1 MKKTISIFLTALL
14 CCAMAFSVTFT
25 ASAKFNQEAKPKV
38 GDTVA
43 VLHTNYGDIAMS
55 FFPKYAPKGV
65 ENFQTLA
72 KEKKYNN
79 SIFHRVI
86 KKFMIQGGDYTN
98 GDGTG
103 GESCWGK
110 EFENECVDELK
121 NIRGAVAYANSGPDT
136 NGSQFFINLV
146 KNAHLDGNYTVFGQ
160 VFAGMDVVDLI
171 SNCEVTV
178 NSGGESSSPIN
189 DVKLESVEIT
199 KYTKNMENS
208 LKSATDPYEGVKST
222 TTATEATEATETTT
236 VASTDSTTANNED
249 SDEPF
254 NFIPIIVTV
263 GVLAIIFACFAIPY
277 GIQDKKKKKAK
288 AEAKAAMKADP
299 DYKKKKSKKKDRGHS
314 SHDSHESHSSNRR
327 DNSKSDNRKAE
338 KSSKRSDKSK
348 SHSEK
353 KKHTGLK
360 TFIVIIII
368 LGALCGGVYAYF
380 GHIPTK
386 EDIQS
391 LLPVSDS
398 AEPTSSNS
406 IHETLVAIT
415 VSGDTVTYNGEV
427 LSSVDELNNRLS
439 KETDPTI
446 SLINN
451 DANASTY
458 NKVVEIVNNY
468 GGNFETMD
476 EDNTNPSINTEENST
491 EENTTESVAEST
503 TEPTS
508 ESTSSAE

>member
-1 MKKTISIFLTALL
+1 MI
-14 CCAMAFSVTFT
+14 
-25 ASAKFNQEAKPKV
+25 
-38 GDTVA
+38 
-43 VLHTNYGDIAMS
+43 
-55 FFPKYAPKGV
+55 KGV
-65 ENFQTLA
+65 DSMAKKGTHGYFEDENKETSFDDFKTDMTNIDDEVDKILA
-72 KEKKYNN
+72 EQRKAKQQIDFF
-79 SIFHRVI
+79 S
-86 KKFMIQGGDYTN
+86 
-98 GDGTG
+98 
-103 GESCWGK
+103 
-110 EFENECVDELK
+110 DE
-121 NIRGAVAYANSGPDT
+121 
-136 NGSQFFINLV
+136 
-146 KNAHLDGNYTVFGQ
+146 
-160 VFAGMDVVDLI
+160 
-171 SNCEVTV
+171 
-178 NSGGESSSPIN
+178 PI
-189 DVKLESVEIT
+189 D
-199 KYTKNMENS
+199 
-208 LKSATDPYEGVKST
+208 
-222 TTATEATEATETTT
+222 
-236 VASTDSTTANNED
+236 NNED
-249 SDEPF
+249 EYVFDNSSSRELKSNSPRRNTYAENIETEEVTPETKEPQGSHSANPSDSGESRS
-254 NFIPIIVTV
+254 NRSS
-263 GVLAIIFACFAIPY
+263 GNRSSS
-277 GIQDKKKKKAK
+277 GKKSGGSK
-288 AEAKAAMKADP
+288 D
-299 DYKKKKSKKKDRGHS
+299 KKKKSKKKDRGHS
-314 SHDSHESHSSNRR
+314 SHNSHENHSSNRR

-338 KSSKRSDKSK
+338 KSSKRNDKNK
-348 SHSEK
+348 GHSEK

-391 LLPVSDS
+391 LLPMSDS
-398 AEPTSSNS
+398 AEPTSSTS

-415 VSGDTVTYNGEV
+415 VSDDTVTYNGEV

>member
-1 MKKTISIFLTALL
+1 MI
-14 CCAMAFSVTFT
+14 
-25 ASAKFNQEAKPKV
+25 
-38 GDTVA
+38 
-43 VLHTNYGDIAMS
+43 
-55 FFPKYAPKGV
+55 KGV
-65 ENFQTLA
+65 DSMAKKGTHGYFEDENKETSFDDFKTDMTNIDDEVDKILA
-72 KEKKYNN
+72 EQRKAKQQIDFF
-79 SIFHRVI
+79 S
-86 KKFMIQGGDYTN
+86 
-98 GDGTG
+98 
-103 GESCWGK
+103 
-110 EFENECVDELK
+110 DE
-121 NIRGAVAYANSGPDT
+121 
-136 NGSQFFINLV
+136 
-146 KNAHLDGNYTVFGQ
+146 
-160 VFAGMDVVDLI
+160 
-171 SNCEVTV
+171 
-178 NSGGESSSPIN
+178 PI
-189 DVKLESVEIT
+189 D
-199 KYTKNMENS
+199 
-208 LKSATDPYEGVKST
+208 
-222 TTATEATEATETTT
+222 
-236 VASTDSTTANNED
+236 NNED
-249 SDEPF
+249 EYVFDNSSSRELKSNSPRRNTYAENIETEEVTPETKEPQGSHSANPSDSGESRS
-254 NFIPIIVTV
+254 NRSL
-263 GVLAIIFACFAIPY
+263 GSRSSSSKSSR
-277 GIQDKKKKKAK
+277 GSKD
-288 AEAKAAMKADP
+288 
-299 DYKKKKSKKKDRGHS
+299 KKKKSKKKDKGHS
-314 SHDSHESHSSNRR
+314 SHNSHENHSSNRR
-327 DNSKSDNRKAE
+327 DNSKSSDRKAE
-338 KSSKRSDKSK
+338 KSSKRNDKNK

-391 LLPVSDS
+391 LLPMSDS
-398 AEPTSSNS
+398 AEPTSSAS

-508 ESTSSAE
+508 ESTSLAE

>member
-1 MKKTISIFLTALL
+1 MI
-14 CCAMAFSVTFT
+14 
-25 ASAKFNQEAKPKV
+25 
-38 GDTVA
+38 
-43 VLHTNYGDIAMS
+43 
-55 FFPKYAPKGV
+55 KGV
-65 ENFQTLA
+65 DSMAKKGTHGYFEDENKETSFDDFKTDMTNIDDEVDKILA
-72 KEKKYNN
+72 EQRKAKQQIDFF
-79 SIFHRVI
+79 S
-86 KKFMIQGGDYTN
+86 
-98 GDGTG
+98 
-103 GESCWGK
+103 
-110 EFENECVDELK
+110 DE
-121 NIRGAVAYANSGPDT
+121 
-136 NGSQFFINLV
+136 
-146 KNAHLDGNYTVFGQ
+146 
-160 VFAGMDVVDLI
+160 
-171 SNCEVTV
+171 
-178 NSGGESSSPIN
+178 PI
-189 DVKLESVEIT
+189 D
-199 KYTKNMENS
+199 
-208 LKSATDPYEGVKST
+208 
-222 TTATEATEATETTT
+222 
-236 VASTDSTTANNED
+236 NNED
-249 SDEPF
+249 EYLFDNSSSRELKSNSPRR
-254 NFIPIIVTV
+254 NTYAENIETEEVT
-263 GVLAIIFACFAIPY
+263 P
-277 GIQDKKKKKAK
+277 
-288 AEAKAAMKADP
+288 EAKEPQGSHSANPSDSGESRSNRSSGSRSSSGKKSGGSKD
-299 DYKKKKSKKKDRGHS
+299 KKKKSKKKDKGHS
-314 SHDSHESHSSNRR
+314 SHNSHENHSSNRR

-338 KSSKRSDKSK
+338 KSSKRNDKNK
-348 SHSEK
+348 GHSEK

-391 LLPVSDS
+391 LLPMSDS
-398 AEPTSSNS
+398 AEPTSSTS

-508 ESTSSAE
+508 ESTSLAE

>member
-1 MKKTISIFLTALL
+1 MI
-14 CCAMAFSVTFT
+14 
-25 ASAKFNQEAKPKV
+25 
-38 GDTVA
+38 
-43 VLHTNYGDIAMS
+43 
-55 FFPKYAPKGV
+55 KGV
-65 ENFQTLA
+65 DSMAKKGTHGYFEDENKETSFDDFKTDMTNIDDEVDKILA
-72 KEKKYNN
+72 EQRKAKQQIDFF
-79 SIFHRVI
+79 S
-86 KKFMIQGGDYTN
+86 
-98 GDGTG
+98 
-103 GESCWGK
+103 
-110 EFENECVDELK
+110 DE
-121 NIRGAVAYANSGPDT
+121 
-136 NGSQFFINLV
+136 
-146 KNAHLDGNYTVFGQ
+146 
-160 VFAGMDVVDLI
+160 
-171 SNCEVTV
+171 
-178 NSGGESSSPIN
+178 PI
-189 DVKLESVEIT
+189 D
-199 KYTKNMENS
+199 
-208 LKSATDPYEGVKST
+208 
-222 TTATEATEATETTT
+222 
-236 VASTDSTTANNED
+236 NNED
-249 SDEPF
+249 EYVFDNSSSRELKSNSPRRNTYAENIETEEVTPETKEPQGSHSANPSDSGESRS
-254 NFIPIIVTV
+254 NRSS
-263 GVLAIIFACFAIPY
+263 GSRSSS
-277 GIQDKKKKKAK
+277 GKKSGGSK
-288 AEAKAAMKADP
+288 D
-299 DYKKKKSKKKDRGHS
+299 KKKKSKKKDRGHS
-314 SHDSHESHSSNRR
+314 SHNSHENHSSNRR
-327 DNSKSDNRKAE
+327 DNSKSSDRKAE
-338 KSSKRSDKSK
+338 KSSKRNDKNK
-348 SHSEK
+348 GHSEK

-391 LLPVSDS
+391 LLPMSDS
-398 AEPTSSNS
+398 AEPTSSAS

-508 ESTSSAE
+508 ESTSLAE

>member
-1 MKKTISIFLTALL
+1 ANPSD
-14 CCAMAFSVTFT
+14 S
-25 ASAKFNQEAKPKV
+25 
-38 GDTVA
+38 
-43 VLHTNYGDIAMS
+43 
-55 FFPKYAPKGV
+55 
-65 ENFQTLA
+65 
-72 KEKKYNN
+72 
-79 SIFHRVI
+79 
-86 KKFMIQGGDYTN
+86 
-98 GDGTG
+98 
-103 GESCWGK
+103 GESRSNRSSGSRSSSGK
-110 EFENECVDELK
+110 K
-121 NIRGAVAYANSGPDT
+121 
-136 NGSQFFINLV
+136 
-146 KNAHLDGNYTVFGQ
+146 
-160 VFAGMDVVDLI
+160 
-171 SNCEVTV
+171 
-178 NSGGESSSPIN
+178 SGGSK
-189 DVKLESVEIT
+189 D
-199 KYTKNMENS
+199 
-208 LKSATDPYEGVKST
+208 
-222 TTATEATEATETTT
+222 
-236 VASTDSTTANNED
+236 
-249 SDEPF
+249 
-254 NFIPIIVTV
+254 
-263 GVLAIIFACFAIPY
+263 
-277 GIQDKKKKKAK
+277 
-288 AEAKAAMKADP
+288 
-299 DYKKKKSKKKDRGHS
+299 KKKKSKKKDRGHS
-314 SHDSHESHSSNRR
+314 SHDSHENHSSNRR
-327 DNSKSDNRKAE
+327 DNSKSSDRKAE
-338 KSSKRSDKSK
+338 KSSKRNDKSK

-391 LLPVSDS
+391 LLPMSDS
-398 AEPTSSNS
+398 AEPTSSAS

-476 EDNTNPSINTEENST
+476 EDNTNPSINTEENFT

-508 ESTSSAE
+508 ESTSLAE

>member
-1 MKKTISIFLTALL
+1 MI
-14 CCAMAFSVTFT
+14 
-25 ASAKFNQEAKPKV
+25 
-38 GDTVA
+38 
-43 VLHTNYGDIAMS
+43 
-55 FFPKYAPKGV
+55 KGV
-65 ENFQTLA
+65 DSMAKKGTHGYFEDENKETSFDDFKTDMTNIDDEVDKILA
-72 KEKKYNN
+72 EQRKAKQQIDFF
-79 SIFHRVI
+79 S
-86 KKFMIQGGDYTN
+86 
-98 GDGTG
+98 
-103 GESCWGK
+103 
-110 EFENECVDELK
+110 DE
-121 NIRGAVAYANSGPDT
+121 
-136 NGSQFFINLV
+136 
-146 KNAHLDGNYTVFGQ
+146 
-160 VFAGMDVVDLI
+160 
-171 SNCEVTV
+171 
-178 NSGGESSSPIN
+178 PI
-189 DVKLESVEIT
+189 D
-199 KYTKNMENS
+199 
-208 LKSATDPYEGVKST
+208 
-222 TTATEATEATETTT
+222 
-236 VASTDSTTANNED
+236 NNED
-249 SDEPF
+249 EYVFDNSSSRELKSNSPRRNTYAENIETEEVTPETKEPQGSHSANPSDSGESRS
-254 NFIPIIVTV
+254 NRSS
-263 GVLAIIFACFAIPY
+263 GSRSSS
-277 GIQDKKKKKAK
+277 GKKSGGSK
-288 AEAKAAMKADP
+288 D
-299 DYKKKKSKKKDRGHS
+299 KKKKSKKKDKGHS
-314 SHDSHESHSSNRR
+314 SHNSHENHSSNRR
-327 DNSKSDNRKAE
+327 DNIKSGDRKAE
-338 KSSKRSDKSK
+338 KSSKRNDKNK

-391 LLPVSDS
+391 LLPMSDS
-398 AEPTSSNS
+398 AEPTSSAS

-476 EDNTNPSINTEENST
+476 EDNTNPSINTEENFT

>member
-1 MKKTISIFLTALL
+1 MI
-14 CCAMAFSVTFT
+14 
-25 ASAKFNQEAKPKV
+25 
-38 GDTVA
+38 
-43 VLHTNYGDIAMS
+43 
-55 FFPKYAPKGV
+55 KGV
-65 ENFQTLA
+65 DSMAKKGTHGYFEDENKETSFDDFKTDMTNIDDEVDKILA
-72 KEKKYNN
+72 EQRKAKQQIDFF
-79 SIFHRVI
+79 S
-86 KKFMIQGGDYTN
+86 
-98 GDGTG
+98 
-103 GESCWGK
+103 
-110 EFENECVDELK
+110 DE
-121 NIRGAVAYANSGPDT
+121 
-136 NGSQFFINLV
+136 
-146 KNAHLDGNYTVFGQ
+146 
-160 VFAGMDVVDLI
+160 
-171 SNCEVTV
+171 
-178 NSGGESSSPIN
+178 PI
-189 DVKLESVEIT
+189 D
-199 KYTKNMENS
+199 
-208 LKSATDPYEGVKST
+208 
-222 TTATEATEATETTT
+222 
-236 VASTDSTTANNED
+236 NNED
-249 SDEPF
+249 EYVFDNSSSRELKSNSPRRNTYAENIETEEVTPETKEPQGSHSANPSDSGESRS
-254 NFIPIIVTV
+254 NRSS
-263 GVLAIIFACFAIPY
+263 GSRSSS
-277 GIQDKKKKKAK
+277 GKKSGGSK
-288 AEAKAAMKADP
+288 D
-299 DYKKKKSKKKDRGHS
+299 KKKKSKKKDKGHS
-314 SHDSHESHSSNRR
+314 SHNSHENHSSNRR

-338 KSSKRSDKSK
+338 KSSKRNDKNK
-348 SHSEK
+348 GHSEK

-391 LLPVSDS
+391 LLPMSDS
-398 AEPTSSNS
+398 AEPTSSAS

-508 ESTSSAE
+508 ESTSLGE

>member
-1 MKKTISIFLTALL
+1 MI
-14 CCAMAFSVTFT
+14 
-25 ASAKFNQEAKPKV
+25 
-38 GDTVA
+38 
-43 VLHTNYGDIAMS
+43 
-55 FFPKYAPKGV
+55 KGV
-65 ENFQTLA
+65 DSMAKKGTHGYFEDENKETSFDDFKTDMTNIDDEVDKILA
-72 KEKKYNN
+72 EQRKAKQQIDFF
-79 SIFHRVI
+79 S
-86 KKFMIQGGDYTN
+86 
-98 GDGTG
+98 
-103 GESCWGK
+103 
-110 EFENECVDELK
+110 DE
-121 NIRGAVAYANSGPDT
+121 
-136 NGSQFFINLV
+136 
-146 KNAHLDGNYTVFGQ
+146 
-160 VFAGMDVVDLI
+160 
-171 SNCEVTV
+171 
-178 NSGGESSSPIN
+178 PI
-189 DVKLESVEIT
+189 D
-199 KYTKNMENS
+199 
-208 LKSATDPYEGVKST
+208 
-222 TTATEATEATETTT
+222 
-236 VASTDSTTANNED
+236 NNED
-249 SDEPF
+249 EYVFDNSSSRELKSNSPRRNTYAENIETEEAEP
-254 NFIPIIVTV
+254 
-263 GVLAIIFACFAIPY
+263 
-277 GIQDKKKKKAK
+277 
-288 AEAKAAMKADP
+288 EAKEPQGSHSANPSDSGESRSNRSSGSRSSSGKKSGGSKD
-299 DYKKKKSKKKDRGHS
+299 KKKKSKKKDRGHS
-314 SHDSHESHSSNRR
+314 SHNSHENHSSNRR
-327 DNSKSDNRKAE
+327 DNSKSSDRKAE
-338 KSSKRSDKSK
+338 KSSKRNDKNK
-348 SHSEK
+348 GHSEK

-391 LLPVSDS
+391 LLPMSDS
-398 AEPTSSNS
+398 AEPTSSAS

-508 ESTSSAE
+508 ESTSLAE

>member
-1 MKKTISIFLTALL
+1 MI
-14 CCAMAFSVTFT
+14 
-25 ASAKFNQEAKPKV
+25 
-38 GDTVA
+38 
-43 VLHTNYGDIAMS
+43 
-55 FFPKYAPKGV
+55 KGV
-65 ENFQTLA
+65 DSMAKKGTHGYFEDENKETSFDDFKTDMTNIDDEVDKILA
-72 KEKKYNN
+72 EQRKAKQQIDFF
-79 SIFHRVI
+79 S
-86 KKFMIQGGDYTN
+86 
-98 GDGTG
+98 
-103 GESCWGK
+103 
-110 EFENECVDELK
+110 DE
-121 NIRGAVAYANSGPDT
+121 
-136 NGSQFFINLV
+136 
-146 KNAHLDGNYTVFGQ
+146 
-160 VFAGMDVVDLI
+160 
-171 SNCEVTV
+171 
-178 NSGGESSSPIN
+178 PI
-189 DVKLESVEIT
+189 D
-199 KYTKNMENS
+199 
-208 LKSATDPYEGVKST
+208 
-222 TTATEATEATETTT
+222 
-236 VASTDSTTANNED
+236 NNED
-249 SDEPF
+249 EYVFDNSSSRELKSNSPRRNTYAENIETEEAEPETKEPQGSHSANPSDSGESRS
-254 NFIPIIVTV
+254 NRSS
-263 GVLAIIFACFAIPY
+263 GSRSSS
-277 GIQDKKKKKAK
+277 GKKSGGSK
-288 AEAKAAMKADP
+288 D
-299 DYKKKKSKKKDRGHS
+299 KKKKSKKKDKGHS
-314 SHDSHESHSSNRR
+314 SHNSHENHSSNRR
-327 DNSKSDNRKAE
+327 DNSKSSDRKAE

-391 LLPVSDS
+391 LLPMSDS
-398 AEPTSSNS
+398 AEPTSSAS

-468 GGNFETMD
+468 GGNFETID

-508 ESTSSAE
+508 ESTSLAE

>member
-1 MKKTISIFLTALL
+1 MI
-14 CCAMAFSVTFT
+14 
-25 ASAKFNQEAKPKV
+25 
-38 GDTVA
+38 
-43 VLHTNYGDIAMS
+43 
-55 FFPKYAPKGV
+55 KGV
-65 ENFQTLA
+65 DSMAKKGTHGYFEDENKDTSFDDFKTDMTNIDDEVDKILA
-72 KEKKYNN
+72 EQRKAKQQIDFF
-79 SIFHRVI
+79 S
-86 KKFMIQGGDYTN
+86 
-98 GDGTG
+98 
-103 GESCWGK
+103 
-110 EFENECVDELK
+110 DE
-121 NIRGAVAYANSGPDT
+121 
-136 NGSQFFINLV
+136 
-146 KNAHLDGNYTVFGQ
+146 
-160 VFAGMDVVDLI
+160 
-171 SNCEVTV
+171 
-178 NSGGESSSPIN
+178 PI
-189 DVKLESVEIT
+189 D
-199 KYTKNMENS
+199 
-208 LKSATDPYEGVKST
+208 
-222 TTATEATEATETTT
+222 
-236 VASTDSTTANNED
+236 NNED
-249 SDEPF
+249 EYVFDNSSSRELKSNSPRRNTYAENIETEEVTPETKEPQ
-254 NFIPIIVTV
+254 
-263 GVLAIIFACFAIPY
+263 GSHS
-277 GIQDKKKKKAK
+277 
-288 AEAKAAMKADP
+288 ADTN
-299 DYKKKKSKKKDRGHS
+299 DSGESRSNRRSGSSGSRSSKGSKDKKKKSKKKDKDRGHS

-338 KSSKRSDKSK
+338 KSSKRSDKNK
-348 SHSEK
+348 GHSEK

-398 AEPTSSNS
+398 AEPTSSAS

>member
-1 MKKTISIFLTALL
+1 MI
-14 CCAMAFSVTFT
+14 
-25 ASAKFNQEAKPKV
+25 
-38 GDTVA
+38 
-43 VLHTNYGDIAMS
+43 
-55 FFPKYAPKGV
+55 KGV
-65 ENFQTLA
+65 DSMAKKGTHGYFEDENKETSFDDFKTDMTNIDDEVDKILA
-72 KEKKYNN
+72 EQRKAKQQIDFF
-79 SIFHRVI
+79 S
-86 KKFMIQGGDYTN
+86 
-98 GDGTG
+98 
-103 GESCWGK
+103 
-110 EFENECVDELK
+110 DE
-121 NIRGAVAYANSGPDT
+121 
-136 NGSQFFINLV
+136 
-146 KNAHLDGNYTVFGQ
+146 
-160 VFAGMDVVDLI
+160 
-171 SNCEVTV
+171 
-178 NSGGESSSPIN
+178 PI
-189 DVKLESVEIT
+189 D
-199 KYTKNMENS
+199 
-208 LKSATDPYEGVKST
+208 
-222 TTATEATEATETTT
+222 
-236 VASTDSTTANNED
+236 NNED
-249 SDEPF
+249 EYVFDNSSSRELKSNSPRRNTYAENIETEEVTPETKEPQGSHSANPSDSSESRI
-254 NFIPIIVTV
+254 NRSS
-263 GVLAIIFACFAIPY
+263 GNRSSSSKSSR
-277 GIQDKKKKKAK
+277 GSKD
-288 AEAKAAMKADP
+288 
-299 DYKKKKSKKKDRGHS
+299 KKKKSKKKGRGHS
-314 SHDSHESHSSNRR
+314 SHNSHENHSSNRR
-327 DNSKSDNRKAE
+327 DNSKSSDRKAE
-338 KSSKRSDKSK
+338 KSSKRSDKNK
-348 SHSEK
+348 GHSEK

-391 LLPVSDS
+391 LLPMSDS
-398 AEPTSSNS
+398 AEPTSSAS

-508 ESTSSAE
+508 ESTSLAE

>member
-1 MKKTISIFLTALL
+1 MI
-14 CCAMAFSVTFT
+14 
-25 ASAKFNQEAKPKV
+25 
-38 GDTVA
+38 
-43 VLHTNYGDIAMS
+43 
-55 FFPKYAPKGV
+55 KGV
-65 ENFQTLA
+65 DSMAKKGTHGYFEDENKETSFDDFKTDMTNIDDEVDKILA
-72 KEKKYNN
+72 EQRKAKQQIDFF
-79 SIFHRVI
+79 S
-86 KKFMIQGGDYTN
+86 
-98 GDGTG
+98 
-103 GESCWGK
+103 
-110 EFENECVDELK
+110 DE
-121 NIRGAVAYANSGPDT
+121 
-136 NGSQFFINLV
+136 
-146 KNAHLDGNYTVFGQ
+146 
-160 VFAGMDVVDLI
+160 
-171 SNCEVTV
+171 
-178 NSGGESSSPIN
+178 PI
-189 DVKLESVEIT
+189 D
-199 KYTKNMENS
+199 
-208 LKSATDPYEGVKST
+208 
-222 TTATEATEATETTT
+222 
-236 VASTDSTTANNED
+236 NNED
-249 SDEPF
+249 EYVFDNSSSRELKSNSPRRNTYAENIETEEAEP
-254 NFIPIIVTV
+254 
-263 GVLAIIFACFAIPY
+263 
-277 GIQDKKKKKAK
+277 
-288 AEAKAAMKADP
+288 EAKEPQGSHSANPSDSGESRSNRSSGSRSSSGKKSGGSKD
-299 DYKKKKSKKKDRGHS
+299 KKKKSKKKDKGHS
-314 SHDSHESHSSNRR
+314 SHNSHENHSSNRR
-327 DNSKSDNRKAE
+327 DNSKSSDRKAE
-338 KSSKRSDKSK
+338 KSSKRNDKNK
-348 SHSEK
+348 GHSEK

-391 LLPVSDS
+391 LLPMSDS
-398 AEPTSSNS
+398 AEPTSSAS

-508 ESTSSAE
+508 ESTSLAE

>member
-1 MKKTISIFLTALL
+1 MI
-14 CCAMAFSVTFT
+14 
-25 ASAKFNQEAKPKV
+25 
-38 GDTVA
+38 
-43 VLHTNYGDIAMS
+43 
-55 FFPKYAPKGV
+55 KGV
-65 ENFQTLA
+65 DSMAKKGTHGYFEDENKETSFDDFKTDMTNIDDEVDKILA
-72 KEKKYNN
+72 EQRKAKQQIDFF
-79 SIFHRVI
+79 S
-86 KKFMIQGGDYTN
+86 
-98 GDGTG
+98 
-103 GESCWGK
+103 
-110 EFENECVDELK
+110 DE
-121 NIRGAVAYANSGPDT
+121 
-136 NGSQFFINLV
+136 
-146 KNAHLDGNYTVFGQ
+146 
-160 VFAGMDVVDLI
+160 
-171 SNCEVTV
+171 
-178 NSGGESSSPIN
+178 PI
-189 DVKLESVEIT
+189 D
-199 KYTKNMENS
+199 
-208 LKSATDPYEGVKST
+208 
-222 TTATEATEATETTT
+222 
-236 VASTDSTTANNED
+236 NNED
-249 SDEPF
+249 EYVFDNSSSRELKSNSPRR
-254 NFIPIIVTV
+254 NTYAENIETEEVT
-263 GVLAIIFACFAIPY
+263 P
-277 GIQDKKKKKAK
+277 
-288 AEAKAAMKADP
+288 EAKEPQGSHSANPSDSGESRSNRSSGSRSSSGKKSGGSKD
-299 DYKKKKSKKKDRGHS
+299 KKKKSKKKDRGHS
-314 SHDSHESHSSNRR
+314 SHNSHENHSSNRR

-338 KSSKRSDKSK
+338 KSSKRNDKNK
-348 SHSEK
+348 GHSEK

-360 TFIVIIII
+360 TFIVIII

-391 LLPVSDS
+391 LLPMSDS
-398 AEPTSSNS
+398 AEPTSSTS

-476 EDNTNPSINTEENST
+476 EDNTNPSINTEENFT

>member
-1 MKKTISIFLTALL
+1 MI
-14 CCAMAFSVTFT
+14 
-25 ASAKFNQEAKPKV
+25 
-38 GDTVA
+38 
-43 VLHTNYGDIAMS
+43 
-55 FFPKYAPKGV
+55 KGV
-65 ENFQTLA
+65 DSMAKKGTHGYFEDENKETSFDDFKTGMTNIDDEVDKILA
-72 KEKKYNN
+72 EQRKAKQQIDFF
-79 SIFHRVI
+79 S
-86 KKFMIQGGDYTN
+86 
-98 GDGTG
+98 
-103 GESCWGK
+103 
-110 EFENECVDELK
+110 DE
-121 NIRGAVAYANSGPDT
+121 
-136 NGSQFFINLV
+136 
-146 KNAHLDGNYTVFGQ
+146 
-160 VFAGMDVVDLI
+160 
-171 SNCEVTV
+171 
-178 NSGGESSSPIN
+178 PI
-189 DVKLESVEIT
+189 D
-199 KYTKNMENS
+199 
-208 LKSATDPYEGVKST
+208 
-222 TTATEATEATETTT
+222 
-236 VASTDSTTANNED
+236 NNED
-249 SDEPF
+249 EYVFDNSSSRELKSNSPRRNTYAENIETEEVTPETKEPQGSHSANPSDSGESRS
-254 NFIPIIVTV
+254 NRSS
-263 GVLAIIFACFAIPY
+263 GSRSSS
-277 GIQDKKKKKAK
+277 GKKSGGSK
-288 AEAKAAMKADP
+288 D
-299 DYKKKKSKKKDRGHS
+299 KKKKSKKKDKGHS
-314 SHDSHESHSSNRR
+314 SHNSHENHSSNRR

-338 KSSKRSDKSK
+338 KSSKRNDKNK
-348 SHSEK
+348 GHSEK

-391 LLPVSDS
+391 LLPMSDS
-398 AEPTSSNS
+398 AEPTSSAS

-508 ESTSSAE
+508 ESTSLGE

>member
-1 MKKTISIFLTALL
+1 MAKKGTHGYFEDENKETSFDDFKTDMTNIDDEVDKILAEQRKAKQQIDF
-14 CCAMAFSVTFT
+14 FS
-25 ASAKFNQEAKPKV
+25 
-38 GDTVA
+38 
-43 VLHTNYGDIAMS
+43 
-55 FFPKYAPKGV
+55 
-65 ENFQTLA
+65 
-72 KEKKYNN
+72 
-79 SIFHRVI
+79 
-86 KKFMIQGGDYTN
+86 
-98 GDGTG
+98 
-103 GESCWGK
+103 
-110 EFENECVDELK
+110 DE
-121 NIRGAVAYANSGPDT
+121 
-136 NGSQFFINLV
+136 
-146 KNAHLDGNYTVFGQ
+146 
-160 VFAGMDVVDLI
+160 
-171 SNCEVTV
+171 
-178 NSGGESSSPIN
+178 PI
-189 DVKLESVEIT
+189 D
-199 KYTKNMENS
+199 
-208 LKSATDPYEGVKST
+208 
-222 TTATEATEATETTT
+222 
-236 VASTDSTTANNED
+236 NNED
-249 SDEPF
+249 EYVFDNSSSRELKSNSPRRNTYAENIETEEAEP
-254 NFIPIIVTV
+254 
-263 GVLAIIFACFAIPY
+263 
-277 GIQDKKKKKAK
+277 
-288 AEAKAAMKADP
+288 EAKEPQGSHSANPSDSGESRSNRSSGNRSSSGKKSGGSKD
-299 DYKKKKSKKKDRGHS
+299 KKKKSKKKDKGHS
-314 SHDSHESHSSNRR
+314 SHNSHENHSSNRR
-327 DNSKSDNRKAE
+327 DNSKSSDRKAE

-391 LLPVSDS
+391 LLPMSDS
-398 AEPTSSNS
+398 AEPTSSAS

>member
-1 MKKTISIFLTALL
+1 MAKKGTHGYFEDENKETSFDDFKTDMTNIDDEVDKILAEQRKAKQQIDF
-14 CCAMAFSVTFT
+14 FS
-25 ASAKFNQEAKPKV
+25 
-38 GDTVA
+38 
-43 VLHTNYGDIAMS
+43 
-55 FFPKYAPKGV
+55 
-65 ENFQTLA
+65 
-72 KEKKYNN
+72 
-79 SIFHRVI
+79 
-86 KKFMIQGGDYTN
+86 
-98 GDGTG
+98 
-103 GESCWGK
+103 
-110 EFENECVDELK
+110 DE
-121 NIRGAVAYANSGPDT
+121 
-136 NGSQFFINLV
+136 
-146 KNAHLDGNYTVFGQ
+146 
-160 VFAGMDVVDLI
+160 
-171 SNCEVTV
+171 
-178 NSGGESSSPIN
+178 PI
-189 DVKLESVEIT
+189 D
-199 KYTKNMENS
+199 
-208 LKSATDPYEGVKST
+208 
-222 TTATEATEATETTT
+222 
-236 VASTDSTTANNED
+236 NNED
-249 SDEPF
+249 EYVFDNSSSRELKSNSPRRNTYAENIETEEAEP
-254 NFIPIIVTV
+254 
-263 GVLAIIFACFAIPY
+263 
-277 GIQDKKKKKAK
+277 
-288 AEAKAAMKADP
+288 EAKEPQGSHSANPSDSSESRSNRSSGSRSSSGKKSGGSKD
-299 DYKKKKSKKKDRGHS
+299 KKKKSKKKDRGHS
-314 SHDSHESHSSNRR
+314 SHNSHENHSSNRR

-338 KSSKRSDKSK
+338 KSSKRNDKNK
-348 SHSEK
+348 GHYEK

-368 LGALCGGVYAYF
+368 LGALCGGIYAYF

-391 LLPVSDS
+391 LLPMSDS
-398 AEPTSSNS
+398 AEPTSSAS

-508 ESTSSAE
+508 ESTSLAE

>member
-1 MKKTISIFLTALL
+1 MIAKKGTHGYFEDENKETSFDDFKTDMTNIDDEVDKILAEQRKAKQQIDF
-14 CCAMAFSVTFT
+14 FS
-25 ASAKFNQEAKPKV
+25 
-38 GDTVA
+38 
-43 VLHTNYGDIAMS
+43 
-55 FFPKYAPKGV
+55 
-65 ENFQTLA
+65 
-72 KEKKYNN
+72 
-79 SIFHRVI
+79 
-86 KKFMIQGGDYTN
+86 
-98 GDGTG
+98 
-103 GESCWGK
+103 
-110 EFENECVDELK
+110 DE
-121 NIRGAVAYANSGPDT
+121 
-136 NGSQFFINLV
+136 
-146 KNAHLDGNYTVFGQ
+146 
-160 VFAGMDVVDLI
+160 
-171 SNCEVTV
+171 
-178 NSGGESSSPIN
+178 PI
-189 DVKLESVEIT
+189 D
-199 KYTKNMENS
+199 
-208 LKSATDPYEGVKST
+208 
-222 TTATEATEATETTT
+222 
-236 VASTDSTTANNED
+236 NNED
-249 SDEPF
+249 EYVFDNSSSRELKSNSPRKNTYAENIETEEVTPETKEPQ
-254 NFIPIIVTV
+254 
-263 GVLAIIFACFAIPY
+263 GSHS
-277 GIQDKKKKKAK
+277 
-288 AEAKAAMKADP
+288 ADTNDSGESRSNRSFGSSGSRSSSSKSP
-299 DYKKKKSKKKDRGHS
+299 KGPKDKKKKSKKKDRGHS

-338 KSSKRSDKSK
+338 KSSKRSDKS
-348 SHSEK
+348 HSEK

-360 TFIVIIII
+360 TFVVIIII

-398 AEPTSSNS
+398 AEPTSSAS

>member
-1 MKKTISIFLTALL
+1 MI
-14 CCAMAFSVTFT
+14 
-25 ASAKFNQEAKPKV
+25 
-38 GDTVA
+38 
-43 VLHTNYGDIAMS
+43 
-55 FFPKYAPKGV
+55 KGV
-65 ENFQTLA
+65 DSMAKKGTHGYFEDENKETSFDDFKTDMTNIDDEVDKILA
-72 KEKKYNN
+72 EQRKAKQQIDFF
-79 SIFHRVI
+79 S
-86 KKFMIQGGDYTN
+86 
-98 GDGTG
+98 
-103 GESCWGK
+103 
-110 EFENECVDELK
+110 DE
-121 NIRGAVAYANSGPDT
+121 
-136 NGSQFFINLV
+136 
-146 KNAHLDGNYTVFGQ
+146 
-160 VFAGMDVVDLI
+160 
-171 SNCEVTV
+171 
-178 NSGGESSSPIN
+178 PI
-189 DVKLESVEIT
+189 D
-199 KYTKNMENS
+199 
-208 LKSATDPYEGVKST
+208 
-222 TTATEATEATETTT
+222 
-236 VASTDSTTANNED
+236 NNED
-249 SDEPF
+249 EYVFDNSSSRELKSNSPRRNTYAENIETEEVTPETKEPQGSHSANPSDSSESRI
-254 NFIPIIVTV
+254 NRSS
-263 GVLAIIFACFAIPY
+263 GNRSSS
-277 GIQDKKKKKAK
+277 GKKSGGSK
-288 AEAKAAMKADP
+288 D
-299 DYKKKKSKKKDRGHS
+299 KKKKSKKKDKGHS
-314 SHDSHESHSSNRR
+314 SHNSHENHSSNRR
-327 DNSKSDNRKAE
+327 DNSKSSDRKAE
-338 KSSKRSDKSK
+338 KSSKRNDKNK
-348 SHSEK
+348 GHSEK

-391 LLPVSDS
+391 LLPMSDS
-398 AEPTSSNS
+398 AEPTSSAS

-508 ESTSSAE
+508 ESTSLAE

>member
-1 MKKTISIFLTALL
+1 MAKKGTHGYFEDENKETSFDDFKTDMTNIDDEVDKILAEQRKAKQQIDF
-14 CCAMAFSVTFT
+14 FS
-25 ASAKFNQEAKPKV
+25 
-38 GDTVA
+38 
-43 VLHTNYGDIAMS
+43 
-55 FFPKYAPKGV
+55 
-65 ENFQTLA
+65 
-72 KEKKYNN
+72 
-79 SIFHRVI
+79 
-86 KKFMIQGGDYTN
+86 
-98 GDGTG
+98 
-103 GESCWGK
+103 
-110 EFENECVDELK
+110 DE
-121 NIRGAVAYANSGPDT
+121 
-136 NGSQFFINLV
+136 
-146 KNAHLDGNYTVFGQ
+146 
-160 VFAGMDVVDLI
+160 
-171 SNCEVTV
+171 
-178 NSGGESSSPIN
+178 PI
-189 DVKLESVEIT
+189 D
-199 KYTKNMENS
+199 
-208 LKSATDPYEGVKST
+208 
-222 TTATEATEATETTT
+222 
-236 VASTDSTTANNED
+236 NNED
-249 SDEPF
+249 EYVFDNSSSRELKSNSPRRNTYAENIETEEVEPETKEPQGSHSANPSDSGESRS
-254 NFIPIIVTV
+254 NRSS
-263 GVLAIIFACFAIPY
+263 GNRSSS
-277 GIQDKKKKKAK
+277 GKKSGGSK
-288 AEAKAAMKADP
+288 D
-299 DYKKKKSKKKDRGHS
+299 KKKKSKKKDKGHS
-314 SHDSHESHSSNRR
+314 SHNSHENHSSNRK
-327 DNSKSDNRKAE
+327 DNSKSGDRKAE
-338 KSSKRSDKSK
+338 KSSKRNDKNK
-348 SHSEK
+348 GHSEK

-391 LLPVSDS
+391 LLPMSDS
-398 AEPTSSNS
+398 AEPTSSAS

-508 ESTSSAE
+508 ESTSLAE

>member
-1 MKKTISIFLTALL
+1 MI
-14 CCAMAFSVTFT
+14 
-25 ASAKFNQEAKPKV
+25 
-38 GDTVA
+38 
-43 VLHTNYGDIAMS
+43 
-55 FFPKYAPKGV
+55 KGV
-65 ENFQTLA
+65 DSMAKKGTHGYFEDENKETSFDDFKTDMTNIDDEVDKILA
-72 KEKKYNN
+72 EQRKAKQQIDFF
-79 SIFHRVI
+79 S
-86 KKFMIQGGDYTN
+86 
-98 GDGTG
+98 
-103 GESCWGK
+103 
-110 EFENECVDELK
+110 DE
-121 NIRGAVAYANSGPDT
+121 
-136 NGSQFFINLV
+136 
-146 KNAHLDGNYTVFGQ
+146 
-160 VFAGMDVVDLI
+160 
-171 SNCEVTV
+171 
-178 NSGGESSSPIN
+178 PI
-189 DVKLESVEIT
+189 D
-199 KYTKNMENS
+199 
-208 LKSATDPYEGVKST
+208 
-222 TTATEATEATETTT
+222 
-236 VASTDSTTANNED
+236 NNED
-249 SDEPF
+249 EYVFDNSSSRELKSNSPRRNTYAENIETEEVTPETKEPQGSHSANPSDSGESRS
-254 NFIPIIVTV
+254 NRSS
-263 GVLAIIFACFAIPY
+263 GSRSSS
-277 GIQDKKKKKAK
+277 GKKSGGSK
-288 AEAKAAMKADP
+288 D
-299 DYKKKKSKKKDRGHS
+299 KKKKSKKKDKGHS
-314 SHDSHESHSSNRR
+314 SHNSHENHSSNRR

-338 KSSKRSDKSK
+338 KSSKRNDKNK

-368 LGALCGGVYAYF
+368 IGALCGGVYAYF

-391 LLPVSDS
+391 LLPMSDS
-398 AEPTSSNS
+398 AEPTSSAS

-508 ESTSSAE
+508 ESTSLAE

>member
-1 MKKTISIFLTALL
+1 MI
-14 CCAMAFSVTFT
+14 
-25 ASAKFNQEAKPKV
+25 
-38 GDTVA
+38 
-43 VLHTNYGDIAMS
+43 
-55 FFPKYAPKGV
+55 KGV
-65 ENFQTLA
+65 DSMAKKGTHGYFEDENKETSFDDFKTDMTNIDDEVDKILA
-72 KEKKYNN
+72 EQRKAKQQIDFF
-79 SIFHRVI
+79 S
-86 KKFMIQGGDYTN
+86 
-98 GDGTG
+98 
-103 GESCWGK
+103 
-110 EFENECVDELK
+110 DE
-121 NIRGAVAYANSGPDT
+121 
-136 NGSQFFINLV
+136 
-146 KNAHLDGNYTVFGQ
+146 
-160 VFAGMDVVDLI
+160 
-171 SNCEVTV
+171 
-178 NSGGESSSPIN
+178 PI
-189 DVKLESVEIT
+189 D
-199 KYTKNMENS
+199 
-208 LKSATDPYEGVKST
+208 
-222 TTATEATEATETTT
+222 
-236 VASTDSTTANNED
+236 NNED
-249 SDEPF
+249 EYVFDNSSSRELKSNSPRRNTYAENIETEEAEP
-254 NFIPIIVTV
+254 
-263 GVLAIIFACFAIPY
+263 
-277 GIQDKKKKKAK
+277 
-288 AEAKAAMKADP
+288 EAKEPQGSHSANPSDSGESRSNRSSGSRSSSGKKSGGSKD
-299 DYKKKKSKKKDRGHS
+299 KKKKSKKKDKGHS
-314 SHDSHESHSSNRR
+314 SHNSHENHSSNRR
-327 DNSKSDNRKAE
+327 DNSKSSDRKAE
-338 KSSKRSDKSK
+338 KSSKRNDKNK
-348 SHSEK
+348 GHSEK

-391 LLPVSDS
+391 LLPMSDS
-398 AEPTSSNS
+398 AEPTSSAS

-476 EDNTNPSINTEENST
+476 EDNTNPSINTEENFT

>member
-1 MKKTISIFLTALL
+1 MAKKGTHGYFEDENKETSFDDFKTDMTNIDDEVDKILAEQRKAKQQIDF
-14 CCAMAFSVTFT
+14 FS
-25 ASAKFNQEAKPKV
+25 
-38 GDTVA
+38 
-43 VLHTNYGDIAMS
+43 
-55 FFPKYAPKGV
+55 
-65 ENFQTLA
+65 
-72 KEKKYNN
+72 
-79 SIFHRVI
+79 
-86 KKFMIQGGDYTN
+86 
-98 GDGTG
+98 
-103 GESCWGK
+103 
-110 EFENECVDELK
+110 DE
-121 NIRGAVAYANSGPDT
+121 
-136 NGSQFFINLV
+136 
-146 KNAHLDGNYTVFGQ
+146 
-160 VFAGMDVVDLI
+160 
-171 SNCEVTV
+171 
-178 NSGGESSSPIN
+178 PI
-189 DVKLESVEIT
+189 D
-199 KYTKNMENS
+199 
-208 LKSATDPYEGVKST
+208 
-222 TTATEATEATETTT
+222 
-236 VASTDSTTANNED
+236 NNED
-249 SDEPF
+249 EYVFDNSSSRELKSNSPRRNTYAENIETEEAEPETKEPQGSHSANPSDSGESRS
-254 NFIPIIVTV
+254 NRSS
-263 GVLAIIFACFAIPY
+263 GSRSSS
-277 GIQDKKKKKAK
+277 GKKSGGSK
-288 AEAKAAMKADP
+288 D
-299 DYKKKKSKKKDRGHS
+299 KKKKSKKKDKGHS
-314 SHDSHESHSSNRR
+314 SHNSHENHSSNRR

-338 KSSKRSDKSK
+338 KSSERNDKNK

-360 TFIVIIII
+360 TFVVIIII

-391 LLPVSDS
+391 LLPMSDS
-398 AEPTSSNS
+398 AEPTSSAS

-508 ESTSSAE
+508 ESTSLAE

>member
-1 MKKTISIFLTALL
+1 MI
-14 CCAMAFSVTFT
+14 
-25 ASAKFNQEAKPKV
+25 
-38 GDTVA
+38 
-43 VLHTNYGDIAMS
+43 
-55 FFPKYAPKGV
+55 KGV
-65 ENFQTLA
+65 DSMAKKGTHGYFEDENKDTSFDDFKTDMTNIDDEVDKILA
-72 KEKKYNN
+72 EQRKAKQQIDFF
-79 SIFHRVI
+79 S
-86 KKFMIQGGDYTN
+86 
-98 GDGTG
+98 
-103 GESCWGK
+103 
-110 EFENECVDELK
+110 DE
-121 NIRGAVAYANSGPDT
+121 
-136 NGSQFFINLV
+136 
-146 KNAHLDGNYTVFGQ
+146 
-160 VFAGMDVVDLI
+160 
-171 SNCEVTV
+171 
-178 NSGGESSSPIN
+178 PI
-189 DVKLESVEIT
+189 D
-199 KYTKNMENS
+199 
-208 LKSATDPYEGVKST
+208 
-222 TTATEATEATETTT
+222 
-236 VASTDSTTANNED
+236 NNED
-249 SDEPF
+249 EYVFDNSSSRELKSNSPRRNTYAENIETEEVTPETKEPQ
-254 NFIPIIVTV
+254 
-263 GVLAIIFACFAIPY
+263 GSHS
-277 GIQDKKKKKAK
+277 
-288 AEAKAAMKADP
+288 ADTN
-299 DYKKKKSKKKDRGHS
+299 DSGESRSNRSSGSSGSRSSSSKSSKGSKDKKKKSKKKDRGHS

-338 KSSKRSDKSK
+338 KSSKRSDKNNGR
-348 SHSEK
+348 SEK

-360 TFIVIIII
+360 TFVVIIII

-391 LLPVSDS
+391 ILPISNS

-427 LSSVDELNNRLS
+427 LSVDELNNRLS

>member
-1 MKKTISIFLTALL
+1 MI
-14 CCAMAFSVTFT
+14 
-25 ASAKFNQEAKPKV
+25 
-38 GDTVA
+38 
-43 VLHTNYGDIAMS
+43 
-55 FFPKYAPKGV
+55 KGV
-65 ENFQTLA
+65 DSMAKKGTHGYFEDENKETSFDDFKTDMTNIDDEVDKILA
-72 KEKKYNN
+72 EQRKAKQQIDFF
-79 SIFHRVI
+79 S
-86 KKFMIQGGDYTN
+86 
-98 GDGTG
+98 
-103 GESCWGK
+103 
-110 EFENECVDELK
+110 DE
-121 NIRGAVAYANSGPDT
+121 
-136 NGSQFFINLV
+136 
-146 KNAHLDGNYTVFGQ
+146 
-160 VFAGMDVVDLI
+160 
-171 SNCEVTV
+171 
-178 NSGGESSSPIN
+178 PI
-189 DVKLESVEIT
+189 D
-199 KYTKNMENS
+199 
-208 LKSATDPYEGVKST
+208 
-222 TTATEATEATETTT
+222 
-236 VASTDSTTANNED
+236 NNED
-249 SDEPF
+249 EYVFDNSSSRELKSNSPRRNTYAENIETEEAEP
-254 NFIPIIVTV
+254 
-263 GVLAIIFACFAIPY
+263 
-277 GIQDKKKKKAK
+277 
-288 AEAKAAMKADP
+288 EAKEPQGSHSANPSDSSESRINRSSGNRSSSGKKSGGSKD
-299 DYKKKKSKKKDRGHS
+299 KKKKSKKKDKGHS
-314 SHDSHESHSSNRR
+314 SHNSHENHSSNRR
-327 DNSKSDNRKAE
+327 DNSKSSDRKAE
-338 KSSKRSDKSK
+338 KSSKRNDKNK
-348 SHSEK
+348 GHSEK

-391 LLPVSDS
+391 LLPMSDS
-398 AEPTSSNS
+398 AEPTSSAS

-508 ESTSSAE
+508 ESTSLAE

>member
-1 MKKTISIFLTALL
+1 MI
-14 CCAMAFSVTFT
+14 
-25 ASAKFNQEAKPKV
+25 
-38 GDTVA
+38 
-43 VLHTNYGDIAMS
+43 
-55 FFPKYAPKGV
+55 KGV
-65 ENFQTLA
+65 DSMAKKGTHGYFEDENKETSFDDFKTDMTNIDDEVDKILA
-72 KEKKYNN
+72 EQRKAKQQIDFF
-79 SIFHRVI
+79 S
-86 KKFMIQGGDYTN
+86 
-98 GDGTG
+98 
-103 GESCWGK
+103 
-110 EFENECVDELK
+110 DE
-121 NIRGAVAYANSGPDT
+121 
-136 NGSQFFINLV
+136 
-146 KNAHLDGNYTVFGQ
+146 
-160 VFAGMDVVDLI
+160 
-171 SNCEVTV
+171 
-178 NSGGESSSPIN
+178 PI
-189 DVKLESVEIT
+189 D
-199 KYTKNMENS
+199 
-208 LKSATDPYEGVKST
+208 
-222 TTATEATEATETTT
+222 
-236 VASTDSTTANNED
+236 NNED
-249 SDEPF
+249 EYVFDNSSSRELKSNSPRRNTYAENIETEEVEPETKEPQGSHSANPSDSGESRS
-254 NFIPIIVTV
+254 NRSSSSKSSR
-263 GVLAIIFACFAIPY
+263 GSK
-277 GIQDKKKKKAK
+277 D
-288 AEAKAAMKADP
+288 
-299 DYKKKKSKKKDRGHS
+299 KKKKSKKKDKGHS
-314 SHDSHESHSSNRR
+314 SHNSHENHSSNRR

-338 KSSKRSDKSK
+338 KSSKRNDKNK
-348 SHSEK
+348 GHSEK

-391 LLPVSDS
+391 LLPMSDS
-398 AEPTSSNS
+398 AEPTSSAS

-476 EDNTNPSINTEENST
+476 EDNTNPSINTEENFT

-508 ESTSSAE
+508 ESTSLAE

>member
-1 MKKTISIFLTALL
+1 MAKKGTHGYFEDENKDTSFDDFKTDMTNIDDEVDKILAEQRKAKQQIDF
-14 CCAMAFSVTFT
+14 FS
-25 ASAKFNQEAKPKV
+25 
-38 GDTVA
+38 
-43 VLHTNYGDIAMS
+43 
-55 FFPKYAPKGV
+55 
-65 ENFQTLA
+65 
-72 KEKKYNN
+72 
-79 SIFHRVI
+79 
-86 KKFMIQGGDYTN
+86 
-98 GDGTG
+98 
-103 GESCWGK
+103 
-110 EFENECVDELK
+110 DE
-121 NIRGAVAYANSGPDT
+121 
-136 NGSQFFINLV
+136 
-146 KNAHLDGNYTVFGQ
+146 
-160 VFAGMDVVDLI
+160 
-171 SNCEVTV
+171 
-178 NSGGESSSPIN
+178 PI
-189 DVKLESVEIT
+189 D
-199 KYTKNMENS
+199 
-208 LKSATDPYEGVKST
+208 
-222 TTATEATEATETTT
+222 
-236 VASTDSTTANNED
+236 NNED
-249 SDEPF
+249 EYVFDNSSSRELKSNSPRKNTYAENIETEEVTPETKEPQ
-254 NFIPIIVTV
+254 
-263 GVLAIIFACFAIPY
+263 GSHS
-277 GIQDKKKKKAK
+277 
-288 AEAKAAMKADP
+288 ADTN
-299 DYKKKKSKKKDRGHS
+299 DSGESRSNRSSSSKSSKGSKVKKKKSKKKDKDRGHS
-314 SHDSHESHSSNRR
+314 SHDSHKSHSSNRR

-398 AEPTSSNS
+398 AEPTSSAS

>member
-1 MKKTISIFLTALL
+1 MAKKGTHGYFEDENKETSFDDFKTDMTNIDDEVDKILAEQRKAKQQIDF
-14 CCAMAFSVTFT
+14 FS
-25 ASAKFNQEAKPKV
+25 
-38 GDTVA
+38 
-43 VLHTNYGDIAMS
+43 
-55 FFPKYAPKGV
+55 
-65 ENFQTLA
+65 
-72 KEKKYNN
+72 
-79 SIFHRVI
+79 
-86 KKFMIQGGDYTN
+86 
-98 GDGTG
+98 
-103 GESCWGK
+103 
-110 EFENECVDELK
+110 DE
-121 NIRGAVAYANSGPDT
+121 
-136 NGSQFFINLV
+136 
-146 KNAHLDGNYTVFGQ
+146 
-160 VFAGMDVVDLI
+160 
-171 SNCEVTV
+171 
-178 NSGGESSSPIN
+178 PI
-189 DVKLESVEIT
+189 D
-199 KYTKNMENS
+199 
-208 LKSATDPYEGVKST
+208 
-222 TTATEATEATETTT
+222 
-236 VASTDSTTANNED
+236 NNED
-249 SDEPF
+249 EYVFDNSSSRELKSNSPRRNTYAENIETEEATPETKEPQGSHSANPSDSGESRS
-254 NFIPIIVTV
+254 NRSS
-263 GVLAIIFACFAIPY
+263 GNRSSS
-277 GIQDKKKKKAK
+277 GKKSGGSK
-288 AEAKAAMKADP
+288 D
-299 DYKKKKSKKKDRGHS
+299 KKKKSKKKDKGHS
-314 SHDSHESHSSNRR
+314 SHNSHENHSSNRR

-338 KSSKRSDKSK
+338 KSSKRNDKNK
-348 SHSEK
+348 GHSEN

-391 LLPVSDS
+391 LLPMSDS
-398 AEPTSSNS
+398 AEPTSSAS

-427 LSSVDELNNRLS
+427 LSSVDELNDRLS

-508 ESTSSAE
+508 ESTSLAE

>member
-1 MKKTISIFLTALL
+1 MI
-14 CCAMAFSVTFT
+14 
-25 ASAKFNQEAKPKV
+25 
-38 GDTVA
+38 
-43 VLHTNYGDIAMS
+43 
-55 FFPKYAPKGV
+55 KGV
-65 ENFQTLA
+65 DSMAKKGTHGYFEDENKDTSFDDFKTDMTNIDDEVDKILA
-72 KEKKYNN
+72 EQRKAKQQ
-79 SIFHRVI
+79 I
-86 KKFMIQGGDYTN
+86 D
-98 GDGTG
+98 
-103 GESCWGK
+103 
-110 EFENECVDELK
+110 
-121 NIRGAVAYANSGPDT
+121 
-136 NGSQFFINLV
+136 FFS
-146 KNAHLDGNYTVFGQ
+146 D
-160 VFAGMDVVDLI
+160 D
-171 SNCEVTV
+171 
-178 NSGGESSSPIN
+178 PI
-189 DVKLESVEIT
+189 D
-199 KYTKNMENS
+199 
-208 LKSATDPYEGVKST
+208 
-222 TTATEATEATETTT
+222 
-236 VASTDSTTANNED
+236 NNED
-249 SDEPF
+249 EYVFDNSSSRELKSNSPRR
-254 NFIPIIVTV
+254 NTYAENIETEEVT
-263 GVLAIIFACFAIPY
+263 PET
-277 GIQDKKKKKAK
+277 KKPQGSHS
-288 AEAKAAMKADP
+288 ADTN
-299 DYKKKKSKKKDRGHS
+299 DSGESRSNRSSGSKSSKGSKDKKKKSKKKDRGHS

-338 KSSKRSDKSK
+338 KSSKRSDKNK
-348 SHSEK
+348 DHSEK

-360 TFIVIIII
+360 TFVVIIII

-391 LLPVSDS
+391 ILPISNS